1 MAFASV
7 SPLAA
12 PWQRLGLRYLLSPVD
27 LPPELSLT
35 AEPAAGEARPPRL
48 GDQRSPAPQA
58 GVSAPSRE
66 AYRPAAASANRP
78 PVRPS
83 GRPPVRSSEGPPTA
97 EARREAPLPPSGGAA
112 DAARAE
118 AEWRPLA
125 PALWPAPW
133 QERLA
138 RTRPGLVA
146 WTYWTLGSDLCDGG
160 QPGKAERG
168 LFFRRLLQD
177 LGHPQGTH
185 TFWPVCLPD
194 AGGELRAD
202 AGIFWSGLQALKA
215 RGVILMGS
223 AAARAAALPG
233 KLEPLSHRVFRG
245 RRVWV
250 LRDVDLMRDDAA
262 RYDQMLAFLQ
272 NALQSFLPR

>member
-12 PWQRLGLRYLLSPVD
+12 PWQRLGLRYLLSPTD

-35 AEPAAGEARPPRL
+35 AEQSAGAASARPARFGQPA
-48 GDQRSPAPQA
+48 SPAGQRPPVSGRADA
-58 GVSAPSRE
+58 GVPSRE
-66 AYRPAAASANRP
+66 PHRPAVGPASGPSARP
-78 PVRPS
+78 TARPSARPS
-83 GRPPVRSSEGPPTA
+83 GLQHADEQP
-97 EARREAPLPPSGGAA
+97 RE
-112 DAARAE
+112 AARAE

-125 PALWPAPW
+125 PALWPVPW

-146 WTYWTLGSDLCDGG
+146 WTYWNLGSDLCDGG

-194 AGGELRAD
+194 AGQALQAD
-202 AGIFWSGLQALKA
+202 AQIFWSGLQALKA
-215 RGVILMGS
+215 RGVIIMGS

-245 RRVWV
+245 RRVWI
-250 LRDVDLMRDDAA
+250 LRDVDLMLDDAF

>member
-12 PWQRLGLRYLLSPVD
+12 PWQRLGLRYLLSPAD

-35 AEPAAGEARPPRL
+35 AESAAGEARPPRF
-48 GDQRSPAPQA
+48 GEQRSPAPQA

-66 AYRPAAASANRP
+66 AYRPASASRP
-78 PVRPS
+78 PARPS
-83 GRPPVRSSEGPPTA
+83 GGRPAAGAT
-97 EARREAPLPPSGGAA
+97 REAPLPPPGGAA

-118 AEWRPLA
+118 AAWRPLA

-194 AGGELRAD
+194 EGGELRAD

-245 RRVWV
+245 RRVWI

-262 RYDQMLAFLQ
+262 RYGQMLAFLQ
-272 NALQSFLPR
+272 SALQSFLPR

>member
-7 SPLAA
+7 SPLAV
-12 PWQRLGLRYLLSPVD
+12 PWRRLGLHYLLSPVD

-35 AEPAAGEARPPRL
+35 AEQAAVEAGPRAGGQARSAPPRRSA
-48 GDQRSPAPQA
+48 GGAPARGPSRPDGRPAVHPDQRP
-58 GVSAPSRE
+58 VSAAQATSR
-66 AYRPAAASANRP
+66 RAAAP
-78 PVRPS
+78 P
-83 GRPPVRSSEGPPTA
+83 ETA
-97 EARREAPLPPSGGAA
+97 PAR
-112 DAARAE
+112 DE

-146 WTYWTLGSDLCDGG
+146 WTYWNLGSDLCDGG

-185 TFWPVCLPD
+185 TFWPVCLPAD
-194 AGGELRAD
+194 DRSLRAD
-202 AGIFWSGLQALKA
+202 ADAFWSGLQALKA
-215 RGVILMGS
+215 RGVIIMGA
-223 AAARAAALPG
+223 AAARAAGLPG
-233 KLEPLSHRVFRG
+233 KLEPLSHRLFRG
-245 RRVWV
+245 RRVWI
-250 LRDVDLMRDDAA
+250 LRDVDLILDDA
-262 RYDQMLAFLQ
+262 RCYDNMLAFLR
-272 NALQSFLPR
+272 NALQAFLPR

>member
-7 SPLAA
+7 SPSAA
-12 PWQRLGLRYLLSPVD
+12 LWRRLGLHYLLAPAD
-27 LPPELSLT
+27 LPSELSLT
-35 AEPAAGEARPPRL
+35 TEQVFVRADDRFAGQARSCPPQRAAGAVLAREPH
-48 GDQRSPAPQA
+48 
-58 GVSAPSRE
+58 
-66 AYRPAAASANRP
+66 RPAAARPAARSAVRP
-78 PVRPS
+78 PAAS
-83 GRPPVRSSEGPPTA
+83 GSAAQETT
-97 EARREAPLPPSGGAA
+97 ARRVVSSP
-112 DAARAE
+112 DAAPARE
-118 AEWRPLA
+118 GTDWRPLA

-133 QERLA
+133 QDRLA

-146 WTYWTLGSDLCDGG
+146 WTYWNLGSDLCDGG

-185 TFWPVCLPD
+185 TFWPVCLPSD
-194 AGGELRAD
+194 DRSLRAD
-202 AGIFWSGLQALKA
+202 ADIFWSGLQALKA

-233 KLEPLSHRVFRG
+233 RLEPLTHRVFRG
-245 RRVWV
+245 RRVWI
-250 LRDVDLMRDDAA
+250 LRDVDLMLDDAA
-262 RYDQMLAFLQ
+262 RYGQMLAFLQ

>member
-35 AEPAAGEARPPRL
+35 TEQTSGGPVAGPAGQARPAVSPRTAGTVPAREPSRPAAGPASRPAVR
-48 GDQRSPAPQA
+48 PAVRQVEEPLPA
-58 GVSAPSRE
+58 AH
-66 AYRPAAASANRP
+66 AAAS
-78 PVRPS
+78 
-83 GRPPVRSSEGPPTA
+83 
-97 EARREAPLPPSGGAA
+97 RRVVSLS
-112 DAARAE
+112 DAAPARDE
-118 AEWRPLA
+118 PEWRPLA

-146 WTYWTLGSDLCDGG
+146 WTYWNLGSDLCDGG

-194 AGGELRAD
+194 AGQALQPHAD
-202 AGIFWSGLQALKA
+202 IFWSGLQALKA
-215 RGVILMGS
+215 RGVIIMGS

-245 RRVWV
+245 RRVWI
-250 LRDVDLMRDDAA
+250 LRDVDLMLDDAS

>member
-7 SPLAA
+7 SPLSV
-12 PWQRLGLRYLLSPVD
+12 PWRRLGLRYLLSPAD

-35 AEPAAGEARPPRL
+35 AEQAVGQTPARQRPP
-48 GDQRSPAPQA
+48 
-58 GVSAPSRE
+58 VSGRADAAVPPREPS
-66 AYRPAAASANRP
+66 RPAA
-78 PVRPS
+78 RPS
-83 GRPPVRSSEGPPTA
+83 AS
-97 EARREAPLPPSGGAA
+97 PSGPRHAGEQSRE
-112 DAARAE
+112 AARAE

-146 WTYWTLGSDLCDGG
+146 WTYWNLGSDLCDGG

-177 LGHPQGTH
+177 LEHPQGTH

-194 AGGELRAD
+194 AGQALQAD
-202 AGIFWSGLQALKA
+202 AHVFWSGLQALKA
-215 RGVILMGS
+215 RGVVIMGS
-223 AAARAAALPG
+223 AAARAAGLPG
-233 KLEPLSHRVFRG
+233 ELKPLTHRVFRG
-245 RRVWV
+245 RRVWI
-250 LRDVDLMRDDAA
+250 LRDVDLMLDDAS
-262 RYDQMLAFLQ
+262 RYEQMLAFLQ

>member
-35 AEPAAGEARPPRL
+35 DEPPGAALA
-48 GDQRSPAPQA
+48 
-58 GVSAPSRE
+58 SR
-66 AYRPAAASANRP
+66 AAASAPPRELSRP
-78 PVRPS
+78 AAGAVPRPS
-83 GRPPVRSSEGPPTA
+83 ARPAVRAAAERRPVEPQAAPRPAASS
-97 EARREAPLPPSGGAA
+97 SSGAA
-112 DAARAE
+112 GEPARAE
-118 AEWRPLA
+118 AAWRPLA

-146 WTYWTLGSDLCDGG
+146 WTYWNLGSDLCDGG

-194 AGGELRAD
+194 AGQNLQANAD
-202 AGIFWSGLQALKA
+202 VFWSGLQALKA
-215 RGVILMGS
+215 RGVIVMGS

-233 KLEPLSHRVFRG
+233 RLEPLSHRVFRG
-245 RRVWV
+245 RRVWI
-250 LRDVDLMRDDAA
+250 LRDVDLMRDDAS

-272 NALQSFLPR
+272 NALQAFLPR

>member
-35 AEPAAGEARPPRL
+35 AEPAAGEARPERPAHPVHPAGR
-48 GDQRSPAPQA
+48 RSPAPPQT
-58 GVSAPSRE
+58 GVAAPASKACRPAVAPAARPSACPPGRQPSGDAARE
-66 AYRPAAASANRP
+66 AS
-78 PVRPS
+78 VSPS
-83 GRPPVRSSEGPPTA
+83 GTAA
-97 EARREAPLPPSGGAA
+97 EAV
-112 DAARAE
+112 RAE

-146 WTYWTLGSDLCDGG
+146 WTYWTLGSDLCGGG

-215 RGVILMGS
+215 RGVIVMGS

-245 RRVWV
+245 RRVWI

>member
-12 PWQRLGLRYLLSPVD
+12 PWQRLGLRYLLSPAD

-35 AEPAAGEARPPRL
+35 AEQAAGETPARFGQPARSAGPADLGRPDRPAGQRPPVSGRADAAVPPRPAASAGRPPARPAAPPSAPRH
-48 GDQRSPAPQA
+48 A
-58 GVSAPSRE
+58 GGPSRE
-66 AYRPAAASANRP
+66 A
-78 PVRPS
+78 
-83 GRPPVRSSEGPPTA
+83 
-97 EARREAPLPPSGGAA
+97 
-112 DAARAE
+112 DRAE

-146 WTYWTLGSDLCDGG
+146 WTYWNLGSDLCDGG

-194 AGGELRAD
+194 DGGELLAHAD
-202 AGIFWSGLQALKA
+202 IFWSGLQALKA
-215 RGVILMGS
+215 RGVIIMGS

-245 RRVWV
+245 RRVWI
-250 LRDVDLMRDDAA
+250 LRDVDLMLDDAS

>member
-27 LPPELSLT
+27 LPPELSLAAEQTDAGRPGT
-35 AEPAAGEARPPRL
+35 AERTRPAAPRR
-48 GDQRSPAPQA
+48 DA
-58 GVSAPSRE
+58 GSAPSRE
-66 AYRPAAASANRP
+66 SSRPAAVPANRP
-78 PVRPS
+78 TVRPAA
-83 GRPPVRSSEGPPTA
+83 RQTA
-97 EARREAPLPPSGGAA
+97 EPFPGSHAAASRRAVSPPDATPAREET
-112 DAARAE
+112 D
-118 AEWRPLA
+118 WRPLA

-146 WTYWTLGSDLCDGG
+146 WTYWNLGSDLCDGG

-185 TFWPVCLPD
+185 TFWPVCLPTD
-194 AGGELRAD
+194 DRSLRAD
-202 AGIFWSGLQALKA
+202 ADIFWSGLQALKA

-233 KLEPLSHRVFRG
+233 RLEPLTHRVFRG
-245 RRVWV
+245 RRVWI
-250 LRDVDLMRDDAA
+250 LRDVDLMLDDAP

>member
-12 PWQRLGLRYLLSPVD
+12 PWQRLGLRYLLAPAD

-35 AEPAAGEARPPRL
+35 AEQTTVAAGPRPAGQVRP
-48 GDQRSPAPQA
+48 SPPQ
-58 GVSAPSRE
+58 
-66 AYRPAAASANRP
+66 RPAASA
-78 PVRPS
+78 
-83 GRPPVRSSEGPPTA
+83 GRPPVHAAVRPAPAPIPAAQAASRRAASPP
-97 EARREAPLPPSGGAA
+97 
-112 DAARAE
+112 DAASPARE
-118 AEWRPLA
+118 ETDWRPLA

-146 WTYWTLGSDLCDGG
+146 WTYWNLGSDLCDGG

-185 TFWPVCLPD
+185 TFWPVCLPAD
-194 AGGELRAD
+194 DQGLRAD
-202 AGIFWSGLQALKA
+202 ADIFWSGLQALRA
-215 RGVILMGS
+215 RGVIIMGS

-245 RRVWV
+245 RRVWI

-272 NALQSFLPR
+272 NALQPFLPR

>member
-1 MAFASV
+1 MAFTSV

-27 LPPELSLT
+27 LPPELSLAAEQTDAGRPGT
-35 AEPAAGEARPPRL
+35 AERTRPAATRR
-48 GDQRSPAPQA
+48 DA
-58 GVSAPSRE
+58 GPAPSRE
-66 AYRPAAASANRP
+66 SSRPAAVPASRP
-78 PVRPS
+78 TVRPAA
-83 GRPPVRSSEGPPTA
+83 RQTA
-97 EARREAPLPPSGGAA
+97 EPFPGSHAAVSRRAVSPPDATPAREET
-112 DAARAE
+112 D
-118 AEWRPLA
+118 WRPLA

-146 WTYWTLGSDLCDGG
+146 WTYWNLGSDLCDGG

-185 TFWPVCLPD
+185 TFWPVCLPTD
-194 AGGELRAD
+194 DRSLRAD
-202 AGIFWSGLQALKA
+202 ADIFWSGLQALKA

-233 KLEPLSHRVFRG
+233 RLEPLTHRVFRG
-245 RRVWV
+245 RRVWI
-250 LRDVDLMRDDAA
+250 LRDVDLMLDDAP